1 MLPPFCVLNQKPF
14 TFLKELSSSLRE
26 EGKSLLSS
34 FIFDISMQYPP
45 PVSQWLFLDLQRNRT
60 YLFCAIDLFHNGSQ
74 IKYSSVLILISLSI
88 LATTSKFQKNICFKM
103 RAVGLININATE
115 CKGKVAICESGLF
128 PCPYTE
134 GKTFKT
140 NPSNLSWSEFG

>member
-1 MLPPFCVLNQKPF
+1 MSSYLSLLTSRKRKSTMLVTGKDILVSAVQTYNRVNCCCFPHCVLNQKPF

-60 YLFCAIDLFHNGSQ
+60 YLFYAIDLFHNGSQ

-103 RAVGLININATE
+103 RAEV
-115 CKGKVAICESGLF
+115 
-128 PCPYTE
+128 
-134 GKTFKT
+134 
-140 NPSNLSWSEFG
+140 

>member
-1 MLPPFCVLNQKPF
+1 MTGKYILVSAVQAYNGVNCCCFPHFCVLNQKPF

-34 FIFDISMQYPP
+34 FTFDICMQYPL

-60 YLFCAIDLFHNGSQ
+60 YLFYAIDLFHNGSQ
-74 IKYSSVLILISLSI
+74 IKYSSVLILIGLSI
-88 LATTSKFQKNICFKM
+88 LATTSKFQKN
-103 RAVGLININATE
+103 
-115 CKGKVAICESGLF
+115 ICESGLF

-134 GKTFKT
+134 GKTYCGQSLGRGGK
-140 NPSNLSWSEFG
+140 S

>member
-1 MLPPFCVLNQKPF
+1 MLVTGKYILVSAVQVYDGVNCCCFPHSVSLIKNLF

-34 FIFDISMQYPP
+34 FIFDISMQDPP

-115 CKGKVAICESGLF
+115 CKGGCHL
-128 PCPYTE
+128 
-134 GKTFKT
+134 
-140 NPSNLSWSEFG
+140 